1 MKMEEIKRVIK
12 RFSEKGRTTT
22 FYTDDGKPYTYVI
35 LPLEARAEPIFI
47 KACVEGIEKL
57 MKEEIKKSNTVLAI
71 ESKGFIITPIIAMRN
86 GLRWVAVRKRNYN
99 IPDQFVFH
107 QKKAFKGGTE
117 LFCVGL
123 KRNDRVILIDDIFS
137 SGGTV
142 INTVEVL
149 MNCGIKINGICAI
162 YTRGNGLEEIK
173 KKFGLP
179 TGALARIEL
188 IEGKPKITEFFIKE

>member
-1 MKMEEIKRVIK
+1 MKKEEIKRIIK

-35 LPLEARAEPIFI
+35 LPFESRADPIFI

-57 MKEEIKKSNTVLAI
+57 MRDEIKKSNTVLAI

-86 GLRWVAVRKRNYN
+86 GLNWVAVRKRNYN
-99 IPDQFVFH
+99 LPDQFVFH

-123 KRNDRVILIDDIFS
+123 KKNDKVILIDDIFS

-142 INTVEVL
+142 INTVDVL
-149 MNCGIKINGICAI
+149 IKCGIKIVGICAI

-188 IEGKPKITEFFIKE
+188 KGEKPKLTEFFIKE